1 MVEKRGPEFYPPE
14 EDNERPW
21 TSLPQA
27 DQSTSGDAQNLP
39 PLEQGGPPPQS
50 PQPTPANAPRSV
62 PLLAYVT
69 ALLAVGFLIMTAV
82 CVLQFRANQN
92 TLDEVREIAE
102 DIQTLDQLREE
113 NEQFREENAELEISA
128 AENLQKAWEAEQ
140 SELIVKSMFEEIKLE
155 QEALRYI
162 WFIQNFMEDGN
173 YAMAANALCFGG
185 YDAYRKL
192 VLESKSDS
200 WNAAG
205 INFQF
210 LDFYSQLVQ
219 LNYLRTSDASGDG
232 ISLNKEI
239 PENARWFDL
248 WAALSA
254 YYFDSDSSQAAICL
268 VNWTNDYLYLL
279 DQPESIPEE
288 QYWLGHD
295 SFTTEQYWILRE
307 TLSGQGYIRKTEDG
321 GLEIILD
328 GIEVAN

>member
-102 DIQTLDQLREE
+102 DIQTLDRLREE
-113 NEQFREENAELEISA
+113 NEQLRKKNAELEA
-128 AENLQKAWEAEQ
+128 NATENLQKAWEAEQ
-140 SELIVKSMFEEIKLE
+140 SELIVKSMFEEVKLE

-162 WFIQNFMEDGN
+162 WFIQNFIDDGN
-173 YAMAANALCFGG
+173 YAMATNALCFGG
-185 YDAYRKL
+185 YDAYQKL
-192 VLESKSDS
+192 VYESNTDS
-200 WNAAG
+200 WNNG

-210 LDFYSQLVQ
+210 SDSYSQLNQ
-219 LNYLRTSDASGDG
+219 LNYLCLPEAYGDDPYP
-232 ISLNKEI
+232 NEEI
-239 PENARWFDL
+239 PENNQWSEL
-248 WAALSA
+248 WTALSA
-254 YYFDSDSSQAAICL
+254 YYFDSNSYQAAVCL
-268 VNWTNDYLYLL
+268 VNWSNEYLYLL
-279 DQPESIPEE
+279 DWQEDIPEE
-288 QYWLGHD
+288 QYWLGLE
-295 SFTTEQYWILRE
+295 SFTKEQYWILRE

-321 GLEIILD
+321 GLELR
-328 GIEVAN
+328 